1 MPTTL
6 PCIVCENEYEM
17 QKKMRRYIQYVYIN
31 YYRIPRVIFHE
42 KMDFNTAA
50 EGLGESGGRA
60 IMGND
65 LQNS

>member
-1 MPTTL
+1 
-6 PCIVCENEYEM
+6 
-17 QKKMRRYIQYVYIN
+17 MRRYIQYVYIN

-42 KMDFNTAA
+42 KMDFNKAA

>member
-1 MPTTL
+1 
-6 PCIVCENEYEM
+6 
-17 QKKMRRYIQYVYIN
+17 MRRYIQYVYIN

-60 IMGND
+60 LWAMIYKIHNYREVGLNTLENYFILM
-65 LQNS
+65 